1 MAYVKKTNL
10 RGPQGP
16 AGPQASTEQIFDKAW
31 PIGTVLE
38 TNSDGSAVTI
48 NGKGERIT
56 LPASAGRPW
65 PGRTGGLSSA
75 CGI

>member
-38 TNSDGSAVTI
+38 TNSDSTPPTYNTGWKKLPTI
-48 NGKGERIT
+48 MGRGFLWQRI
-56 LPASAGRPW
+56 G
-65 PGRTGGLSSA
+65 
-75 CGI
+75 

>member
-10 RGPQGP
+10 RGLQGP

-38 TNSDGSAVTI
+38 TNSDSTPPTYNTGWKKLPNI
-48 NGKGERIT
+48 MGRGFLWQRI
-56 LPASAGRPW
+56 G
-65 PGRTGGLSSA
+65 
-75 CGI
+75 

>member
-10 RGPQGP
+10 RGQQGP

-38 TNSDGSAVTI
+38 TNSDSTPPTYNTGWKKLPNI
-48 NGKGERIT
+48 MGRGFLWQRI
-56 LPASAGRPW
+56 G
-65 PGRTGGLSSA
+65 
-75 CGI
+75 